1 MQQWLTNVN
10 EVLPATAAAVESVP
24 NPALTSGGIA
34 ASSAAAPLPDE
45 PAK

>member
-1 MQQWLTNVN
+1 MN
-10 EVLPATAAAVESVP
+10 EVLPATAAAVEAVP

-34 ASSAAAPLPDE
+34 STPTVTAAANRE